1 MEDKHCA
8 ICLAKLEREDAPII
22 AMGGYGVPRYLCD
35 ECAEDVERATEGID
49 FADIDAAMDR
59 ISEKLVKSNVD
70 DPLLLSTLTILLG
83 KAAERAEK
91 IKDGTYNPDL
101 EEDGS
106 TKVAEGEEDE
116 QADDEDADAF
126 DEIPEELLETE
137 EDRLQD
143 EADAAFESKVNKVLD
158 WVWLAILV
166 GAVAFMIWWFFFR

>member
-1 MEDKHCA
+1 MEDKRCA

-35 ECAEDVERATEGID
+35 ECAADVERATEGRD

-70 DPLLLSTLTILLG
+70 DPLLLTTLTGLLG
-83 KAAERAEK
+83 AAAERAER
-91 IKDGTYNPDL
+91 IKEGTYDFDL
-101 EEDGS
+101 EEGGV
-106 TKVAEGEEDE
+106 TKVSVGDEYED
-116 QADDEDADAF
+116 DDTGVDILE
-126 DEIPEELLETE
+126 EIPEELLETE

-143 EADAAFESKVNKVLD
+143 EADAALESKVNKVLD

-166 GAVAFMIWWFFFR
+166 GAVGFMIWWFFFR